1 VCAADVGDGQCK
13 HGCKDDGFSGS
24 WSCSAGVFMG
34 LPNMDAVDDRR
45 LVWRSQDRRLV
56 SELSPLHAMAVTADP
71 RHQVRDGDF
80 VNLGAVVSL
89 GWPDWK
95 LLSGSTVYR
104 CGAN

>member
-1 VCAADVGDGQCK
+1 VLQMLVMDNVNTAARMMAFLD
-13 HGCKDDGFSGS
+13 HGHAVQGS
-24 WSCSAGVFMG
+24 SWDYS
-34 LPNMDAVDDRR
+34 NMDAVDDRR